1 MAVKKKRRLGNRTAS
16 GTKSDPGVNR
26 KLAARPTPT
35 GTEKESDRVKGINTA
50 KFDGRLTKRE
60 RQRQKRRR
68 KEDEQ
73 LARKREVSKK
83 KDARKRAVAYLA
95 ERGIVRSY
103 LKNFEYEFLSPNETA
118 SLETYTQCEPSMLVV
133 YRDLFDQRLKGY
145 WRIRYL
151 KTVYGDNGKIIRFTG
166 PRGMGPF
173 LYFAR
178 TWPNR
183 HQRRSWTHI
192 AKHTEVP
199 IFITEGEVK
208 ACALART
215 GRAAIGLA
223 GVSAFLKNG
232 KLLPQFADIEWEG
245 RYACIIFDNDI
256 VSKPAVRWAM
266 ARLVRELT
274 NLGALPKIVRLP
286 NFEVTGV
293 KVGID
298 DYLVKRKFA
307 ASALDD
313 LEVEDC
319 EETVLLH
326 DLNSFYYVAPEGGKV
341 LVHDERDGQMYNV
354 ADFRT
359 LYMNKYAEDVEGKLK
374 PLGSAWLGSPI
385 RRQYD
390 RTVFDPGAPD
400 DPHIYN
406 RYRGFAFEPQRGDW
420 SLLRGHIAEIICGGN
435 REHIEYV
442 ENWMARCVQVPGER
456 AEVALVLRGEQGTGK
471 GIFANSFCAL
481 FSPHTYHASS
491 ANEIT
496 GRFSGH
502 LKDVLVVFMDEA
514 FYAGDKSHV
523 GTLKKIVTEKE
534 ISIEEK
540 YLKRVEVPNRLKI
553 IIASNEHWV
562 IPAGMQERRF
572 LMLNVSS
579 AKQQQTSYFNAIVK
593 QLNNGGYEAMLCDLL
608 DRDISKFEHRY
619 CPRTEALAEQQLYS
633 MTPVASYWS
642 EILDTGAIPAIA
654 RDIRRRGASDE
665 WGLAA
670 TKSLHGDFVK
680 QARDRGLGHLP
691 DIAQFGRQLKQLLPP
706 GYPKKVKLNRRGER
720 IPAWEFP
727 PLDTCRKW
735 FAAVQEG
742 SNPPSKKR
750 AD

>member
-1 MAVKKKRRLGNRTAS
+1 MATKKKTS
-16 GTKSDPGVNR
+16 GTRGRSHTSPGTSSYESSSA
-26 KLAARPTPT
+26 KPTPDDA
-35 GTEKESDRVKGINTA
+35 GKESDKVNGINTA
-50 KFDGRLTKRE
+50 KFDGRHSKRE
-60 RQRQKRRR
+60 LQQLKRRR
-68 KEDEQ
+68 KEDGQ
-73 LARKREVSKK
+73 HAKKREVSKK
-83 KDARKRAVAYLA
+83 KAAKKLAVAYLA
-95 ERGIVRSY
+95 ARGIVRNY
-103 LKNFEYEFLSPNETA
+103 LKSFEYEYLSPNETA
-118 SLETYTQCEPSMLVV
+118 SLETYTQCEPSMLIV
-133 YRDLFDQRLKGY
+133 YRDLCDKRLKGY

-183 HQRRSWTHI
+183 HRRRSWKHI
-192 AKHTEVP
+192 AKHIEIP

-232 KLLPQFADIEWEG
+232 KLLPEFAAIEWEG
-245 RYACIIFDNDI
+245 RYVCIVFDNDI
-256 VSKPAVRWAM
+256 VSKPGVRWAM

-286 NFEVTGV
+286 NFELTGV

-326 DLNSFYYVAPEGGKV
+326 DLNSAYYVAPEGGKV
-341 LVHDERDGQMYNV
+341 MVHDERDGQMYSV
-354 ADFRT
+354 ADFKT
-359 LYMNKYAEDVEGKLK
+359 LYMNKYAKDVEGKRK
-374 PLGSAWLGSPI
+374 QLGVAWLGSPI

-400 DPHIYN
+400 DPQIYN
-406 RYRGFAFEPQRGDW
+406 RYKGFAFEPQRGDW
-420 SLLRGHIAEIICGGN
+420 SLLRGHIAKIVCGGN
-435 REHIEYV
+435 REYFEYV

-523 GTLKKIVTEKE
+523 GTLKKIVTEKV

-540 YLKRVEVPNRLKI
+540 FLKRIEVPNRLKI

-579 AKQQQTSYFNAIVK
+579 ARQQQTSYFNAIVK
-593 QLNNGGYEAMLCDLL
+593 QLNDGGYEAMLYDFL

-654 RDIRRRGASDE
+654 RDMKRRGASDE

-691 DIAQFGRQLKQLLPP
+691 DLAQFGRQLKQLLPP
-706 GYPKKVKLNRRGER
+706 GYPRKVKLNRNGER

-727 PLDTCRKW
+727 PLETCRKW
-735 FAAVQEG
+735 FTAVQDG
-742 SNPPSKKR
+742 PRRPTQNG
-750 AD
+750 